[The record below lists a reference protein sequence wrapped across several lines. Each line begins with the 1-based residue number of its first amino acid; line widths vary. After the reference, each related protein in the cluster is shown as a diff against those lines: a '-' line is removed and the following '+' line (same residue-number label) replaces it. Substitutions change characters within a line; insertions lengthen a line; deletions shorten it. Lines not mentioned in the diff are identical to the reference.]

1 MLTAALMPGALM
13 AQGFDPPSSQ
23 ALPNTDSVT
32 LLPPVADDP
41 APAVSGTHYPISA
54 EPAPAESVP
63 AGISQSCPGGM
74 TLSDLETMALAQNPS
89 LARASAMVQAAKGEW
104 LQVGLMPNPIGGYS
118 TMEIGEEGTAGQEGG
133 MISQEIVMGRK
144 LKLNRAVAAQQIRR
158 AEQDYQAQQWRVMND
173 VQIQFYEVLV
183 AQRKVELAERLVG
196 IGEQGVTASEQLFK
210 AKEVGSA
217 DVLQARIEAN
227 TARIIAQN
235 AHNAHLAAWRTLAA
249 VIGSPEMQPVALSG
263 DPRAGLA
270 DIQWADA
277 YQHIMSASPELA
289 AAQAGVDKARNAL
302 KRARAEPIPNIDLQF
317 TAQHDNATTSD
328 IAGVQAV
335 IPVPIW
341 NRNQGGIAKA
351 DAELSAAQADVA
363 RLQLALQQRLAVAF
377 ERYSN
382 ARQQVER
389 YESEILKDAQ
399 SSLDLVNSAYKQ
411 GEFGYLLLL
420 TAQRTYFQTNLAYLD
435 SLRQLRTSAVEID
448 GLLLT
453 GSLQNDK

>member
-1 MLTAALMPGALM
+1 MRTVIFAILSAALLPGALM
-13 AQGFDPPSSQ
+13 AQGFDPPPGQ

-41 APAVSGTHYPISA
+41 APAVLGHRAQFRGSPRPNRSRPAFRNPARRHDTVRSGNHGA
-54 EPAPAESVP
+54 W
-63 AGISQSCPGGM
+63 
-74 TLSDLETMALAQNPS
+74 QNPS

-118 TMEIGEEGTAGQEGG
+118 TAEIGEEGHRRPGRWNDLARNRHGPQAQAQSRRGG
-133 MISQEIVMGRK
+133 PTNPPGGTRLQS
-144 LKLNRAVAAQQIRR
+144 
-158 AEQDYQAQQWRVMND
+158 QQWRVMND

-249 VIGSPEMQPVALSG
+249 VIGN
-263 DPRAGLA
+263 PRNAARRLERRSARGLG

-289 AAQAGVDKARNAL
+289 AARAGVDKARNAL
-302 KRARAEPIPNIDLQF
+302 KRAHAEPIPNIDLQF

-351 DAELSAAQADVA
+351 EAELSAAQADVA

-382 ARQQVER
+382 ARQQVDR

-435 SLRQLRTSAVEID
+435 SLRNSAPAPSKS
-448 GLLLT
+448 T
-453 GSLQNDK
+453 ACC